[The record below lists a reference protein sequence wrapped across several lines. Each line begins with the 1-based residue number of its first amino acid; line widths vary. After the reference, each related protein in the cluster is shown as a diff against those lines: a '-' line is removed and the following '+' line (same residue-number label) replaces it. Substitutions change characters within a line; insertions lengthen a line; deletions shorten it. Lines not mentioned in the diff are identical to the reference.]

1 MRQFFE
7 EYNMV
12 FAIAAVGCLTI
23 GMKSIAAIIYFG
35 LIREAEQMG
44 STKNKKMKSFIAK
57 FEAVYKLKMEIHNV
71 ECRVKNFMYN
81 LHVLGTSLNGWKNI
95 GLYGG
100 IISTLMFGVDIVAG
114 LNYEMS
120 GRWFIVNAL
129 TYAATVLLI
138 ASSELVLQNRR
149 KHKQLYVQM
158 LDYAENT
165 LKSHLEKEYLR
176 SEETMAY
183 QREYFEPELNEDNY
197 GHNVEEEAVK
207 KKNVE
212 KENESVSD
220 KYENEEQ
227 EEAASTLEHLKLLEE
242 FIEQL

>member
-57 FEAVYKLKMEIHNV
+57 FEAVYKLKMKIHNV
-71 ECRVKNFMYN
+71 ECRVKNFLYN

-100 IISTLMFGVDIVAG
+100 MISTLMFGVDIVAG

-129 TYAATVLLI
+129 TYVATVLLI

-149 KHKQLYVQM
+149 KHRQLYVQM

-165 LKSHLEKEYLR
+165 LKAHLEKEYLR

-183 QREYFEPELNEDNY
+183 QREYFEPELNEDNNR
-197 GHNVEEEAVK
+197 HNVEEEAIK

-220 KYENEEQ
+220 KYENKEQ

>member
-7 EYNMV
+7 EYNME

-71 ECRVKNFMYN
+71 ECRVKNFLYN

-100 IISTLMFGVDIVAG
+100 MISTLMFGVDIVAG

-129 TYAATVLLI
+129 TYVATVLLI

-149 KHKQLYVQM
+149 KHRQLYVQM

-165 LKSHLEKEYLR
+165 LKAHLEKEYLR

-183 QREYFEPELNEDNY
+183 QREYFEPELNEDNNR
-197 GHNVEEEAVK
+197 HNVEEEAIK

-220 KYENEEQ
+220 KYENKEQ

>member
-71 ECRVKNFMYN
+71 ECRVKNFLYN

-100 IISTLMFGVDIVAG
+100 MISTLMFGVDIVAG

-129 TYAATVLLI
+129 TYVATVLLI

-149 KHKQLYVQM
+149 KHRQLYVQM

-165 LKSHLEKEYLR
+165 LKAHLEKEYLR

-183 QREYFEPELNEDNY
+183 QREYFEPELNEDNNR
-197 GHNVEEEAVK
+197 HNVEEEAIK

-220 KYENEEQ
+220 KYENKEQ